1 MRKNKQMI
9 HQGDGML
16 GVVAVAFVAALTLF
30 FVLLHVEKEAL
41 KAYETASVWV
51 AGKEIPNGFV
61 ITKEDI
67 EDYFE
72 QKEVNKDILPIGY
85 LTSVQALEEKQA
97 VLDISKGTILT
108 DNMFCSRE
116 MYAEQ
121 MKSPVLVGV
130 KAEDISQMVSGVLRA
145 GDMVHIYTV
154 QEETGARLLWEDVL
168 VYESFDSSGM
178 YIEAHDKTSCAA
190 RINLVLEKSEIEDFY
205 TLLSRGDLEV
215 VKVW

>member
-41 KAYETASVWV
+41 KAYETASIWV
-51 AGKEIPNGFV
+51 AGKEIPDGFV

-72 QKEVNKDILPIGY
+72 QKEVNKDILPAGC
-85 LTSVQALEEKQA
+85 LVSVQELVERQTVLE
-97 VLDISKGTILT
+97 VPKGTILT
-108 DNMFCSRE
+108 EAMFCDRE
-116 MYAEQ
+116 TYAEQ
-121 MKSPVLVGV
+121 MTSPVLVGV
-130 KAEDISQMVSGVLRA
+130 KAEDISQMVSGILRA
-145 GDMVHIYTV
+145 GDMVHIYTIDP
-154 QEETGARLLWEDVL
+154 QEGARLLWEDVL

-190 RINLVLEKSEIEDFY
+190 RINLVLEKSEMEDFY